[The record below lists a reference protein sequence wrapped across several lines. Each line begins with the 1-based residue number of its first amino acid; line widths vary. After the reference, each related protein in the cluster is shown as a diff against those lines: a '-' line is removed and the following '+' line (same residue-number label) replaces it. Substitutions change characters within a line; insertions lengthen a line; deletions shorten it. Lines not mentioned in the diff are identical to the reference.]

1 MDAGG
6 GALDGARMHVSSVQ
20 VEHGSDDL
28 DLEWLSSTT
37 LGPCMEVIARMV
49 WKDWGSL

>member
-1 MDAGG
+1 MVCTLRMPPWVMDAGG

-37 LGPCMEVIARMV
+37 LGP
-49 WKDWGSL
+49 